1 MRISFLRPA
10 NPVPPPRIIRD
21 EIEVPP
27 PKEIEQGEPASRIRT
42 VGLPILLIVLI
53 VGMVALMI
61 RSGRAFSPLMILF
74 PLMMLGGVGGMAFG
88 QRGGTGTSRAQVL
101 EDRKAATRGLGMIR
115 EKVFDRG
122 LSMHAG
128 LQSSYPDPR
137 MLASRI
143 GGERMWEVVPTG
155 DGFTALRYGLGDV
168 ELAAR
173 IVAPEAPPGEFL
185 EPVSWVSTVRFLRHH
200 STVSSM
206 PVVVTAARF
215 PVIGFTGDRDTTLGM
230 VRSMLLQAAVTHG
243 PDNLA
248 MVVLTDN
255 PDAPE
260 WSWMKWLPHT
270 QHPYELDRLG
280 SARMMYR
287 DWSTLQA
294 SLGGD
299 DADPD
304 DPNKVID
311 FTMNF
316 NPDPEFS
323 TDNYRHV
330 LVVVDSAVTDKLVD
344 SVIAPR
350 AGVTWLLIGPPENA
364 LNAEE
369 GITLRCDPD
378 GSVWR
383 SEADRP
389 LAEPVKV
396 AVADNVSLIDAR
408 TVGRQL
414 ARYEVATL
422 ANMGRQAKQAERGRD
437 WQTLMRVRDP
447 GTLDPLDL
455 WSVINRYDDRR
466 RLKIPIGFLQNGD
479 RLELD
484 IKQAAE
490 GGTGPHGQLLG
501 TTGSGKSEFLR
512 NLVINGCVT
521 HSPDVLNWLLVDFKG
536 GATFNGLDELP
547 HVSAVITNMEQEAH
561 LVARMKE
568 MINGEIDRRYR
579 IFREAKELN
588 ARYDVKDLR
597 DYEKLRERGVDL
609 PPLPSLFI
617 VIDEWAE
624 LLQMHPDYGELFRRI
639 GRVGRSV
646 ALHLLYA
653 SQNLDNSGRASGLET
668 NIGYKI
674 GLKTQTASDSRALL
688 DGSDA
693 AYRLSGS
700 PGHGV
705 LRPTGGDLI
714 SFYAGWT
721 GAAYFPPVVPTAG
734 SNGRRGF
741 GSTTDPNL
749 VEPRAFTA
757 APQPLPDA
765 GIAEPEFVEP
775 EHTDEEIESAPTVFT
790 TMIGRLNSA
799 SFPPPYRM
807 WLPPLEA
814 TTLDIIEPRLRDWQV
829 PTNETIAN
837 LVVPFGMFD
846 NPLRHEQPEWLLDA
860 EKNLLILGGSG
871 AGKSTAV
878 KSLVCSLALAN
889 TPEQIQMYIVDYAG
903 GGLSPLADLPHVG
916 AVVTRAD
923 PDAINRILMQMGTL
937 LTARERLFRENR
949 ITIDEYRQARTD
961 PDCPFLEQDPYGDV
975 FVIIDGW
982 DAAVAQ
988 DQVLQFRGGE
998 VEALIVGARNYGLH
1012 FVLTTARVVEMRG
1025 IEPNLNTVVEL
1036 HNETELSRVGSQL
1049 AKQRRKAPGH
1059 AITTD
1064 SQLQG
1069 LVSLPRVD
1077 SIAEPATVPSGM
1089 TALVQMVAERFEA
1102 RGAERLK
1109 TLPTSLT
1116 RDQLAA
1122 MVGAADEAA
1131 AADPRQVQLADKRR
1145 LRIALGVRE
1154 DTLGPAYAE
1163 MYREPHLLIL
1173 GEAKSGKSEL
1183 IGTVCDSIGR
1193 RFATKD
1199 DAVIVLIDPRRR
1211 HLGRVDMKN
1220 VFGHVHREE
1229 DIQGVNEAL
1238 YHELNL
1244 ASRSVPP
1251 DLDAETRAAR
1261 AWWSG
1266 PEIFFVVD
1274 DYHLIVDPR
1283 AIEKPVLHAMA
1294 PWLQNEP
1301 LARGFHFVIARGSEE
1316 LYLASNRDPLIKRM
1330 LQDRAPTVLL
1340 SADKFDGQIGETKF
1354 ERFPFPGRARYL
1366 EASLGR
1372 KNRIQ
1377 AAWSGVR
1384 ESRDTDFE
1392 D

>member
-1 MRISFLRPA
+1 M
-10 NPVPPPRIIRD
+10 
-21 EIEVPP
+21 
-27 PKEIEQGEPASRIRT
+27 
-42 VGLPILLIVLI
+42 
-53 VGMVALMI
+53 
-61 RSGRAFSPLMILF
+61 
-74 PLMMLGGVGGMAFG
+74 
-88 QRGGTGTSRAQVL
+88 
-101 EDRKAATRGLGMIR
+101 
-115 EKVFDRG
+115 
-122 LSMHAG
+122 
-128 LQSSYPDPR
+128 
-137 MLASRI
+137 
-143 GGERMWEVVPTG
+143 
-155 DGFTALRYGLGDV
+155 
-168 ELAAR
+168 
-173 IVAPEAPPGEFL
+173 
-185 EPVSWVSTVRFLRHH
+185 
-200 STVSSM
+200 
-206 PVVVTAARF
+206 
-215 PVIGFTGDRDTTLGM
+215 
-230 VRSMLLQAAVTHG
+230 
-243 PDNLA
+243 
-248 MVVLTDN
+248 
-255 PDAPE
+255 
-260 WSWMKWLPHT
+260 
-270 QHPYELDRLG
+270 
-280 SARMMYR
+280 
-287 DWSTLQA
+287 
-294 SLGGD
+294 
-299 DADPD
+299 
-304 DPNKVID
+304 
-311 FTMNF
+311 
-316 NPDPEFS
+316 
-323 TDNYRHV
+323 
-330 LVVVDSAVTDKLVD
+330 
-344 SVIAPR
+344 
-350 AGVTWLLIGPPENA
+350 
-364 LNAEE
+364 
-369 GITLRCDPD
+369 
-378 GSVWR
+378 
-383 SEADRP
+383 
-389 LAEPVKV
+389 
-396 AVADNVSLIDAR
+396 
-408 TVGRQL
+408 
-414 ARYEVATL
+414 
-422 ANMGRQAKQAERGRD
+422 
-437 WQTLMRVRDP
+437 
-447 GTLDPLDL
+447 
-455 WSVINRYDDRR
+455 
-466 RLKIPIGFLQNGD
+466 
-479 RLELD
+479 
-484 IKQAAE
+484 
-490 GGTGPHGQLLG
+490 
-501 TTGSGKSEFLR
+501 
-512 NLVINGCVT
+512 
-521 HSPDVLNWLLVDFKG
+521 
-536 GATFNGLDELP
+536 
-547 HVSAVITNMEQEAH
+547 
-561 LVARMKE
+561 
-568 MINGEIDRRYR
+568 
-579 IFREAKELN
+579 
-588 ARYDVKDLR
+588 
-597 DYEKLRERGVDL
+597 
-609 PPLPSLFI
+609 
-617 VIDEWAE
+617 
-624 LLQMHPDYGELFRRI
+624 
-639 GRVGRSV
+639 
-646 ALHLLYA
+646 
-653 SQNLDNSGRASGLET
+653 
-668 NIGYKI
+668 
-674 GLKTQTASDSRALL
+674 
-688 DGSDA
+688 
-693 AYRLSGS
+693 
-700 PGHGV
+700 
-705 LRPTGGDLI
+705 
-714 SFYAGWT
+714 
-721 GAAYFPPVVPTAG
+721 
-734 SNGRRGF
+734 
-741 GSTTDPNL
+741 
-749 VEPRAFTA
+749 
-757 APQPLPDA
+757 
-765 GIAEPEFVEP
+765 
-775 EHTDEEIESAPTVFT
+775 
-790 TMIGRLNSA
+790 
-799 SFPPPYRM
+799 
-807 WLPPLEA
+807 
-814 TTLDIIEPRLRDWQV
+814 
-829 PTNETIAN
+829 
-837 LVVPFGMFD
+837 
-846 NPLRHEQPEWLLDA
+846 
-860 EKNLLILGGSG
+860 
-871 AGKSTAV
+871 
-878 KSLVCSLALAN
+878 
-889 TPEQIQMYIVDYAG
+889 
-903 GGLSPLADLPHVG
+903 
-916 AVVTRAD
+916 TRAD